1 MQLMGLLSA
10 EAVSPFMTEVSRTT
24 GPNWGVPGDYFL
36 WDQAD

>member
-1 MQLMGLLSA
+1 
-10 EAVSPFMTEVSRTT
+10 MTEVSRTT